1 LLGDEKREETTQQ
14 FGRTMEEIGA
24 GWLTLWEYA
33 QERADDARSLIRQT
47 E

>member
-1 LLGDEKREETTQQ
+1 LLGDEKREETTQK
-14 FGRTMEEIGA
+14 FGQTAEEIGA

-33 QERADDARSLIRQT
+33 QERADEAHSLIRQM